1 MPEPTIRK
9 LARQLVSMD
18 TRLKHLETV
27 PQLSNSSI
35 DNVGV
40 PVYDADGNLV
50 AQVGKQADG
59 TWGAPPLNGPVPPAP
74 AGVSFEGGPG
84 VVNVTWSGDYVDGA
98 APLDFDTLEVLV
110 AGTRAGALSNRSGGS
125 LVVSAPEGSQVV
137 SARVRTLV
145 PRYSVETAGV
155 VVQVGPP
162 PDALF
167 EEAKESIA
175 AAEGDIQAAKD
186 AIAAEIAA
194 REAALADALDQLAQ
208 LDGKLGGLPDSAELE
223 EVRQQVAAAQ
233 AAVEAAQADA
243 SAAQQ
248 AVQAAAEQAADA
260 QAAADTANANALA
273 AAGIAADKGRIFYQA
288 DAPTGDDRSPNNLWI
303 DSDNGRVHVWNG
315 TAWEESQSED
325 LRDAAQAAVA
335 AQQAAQAADQ
345 KAQDAAAAAAA
356 ADAKAQAAQGTAD
369 AAQQAAAD
377 AQQTADDAVLD
388 AREAHNAAVAA
399 QERAAEIRADLA
411 AGPSVWEDPSFER
424 GGGILESITANAQ
437 ISRTDEWAASG
448 AHSIKYVSSGTGGN
462 VFGTYVRI
470 PAPPDRWYCL
480 TATVHAGGDDQRWN
494 TTWDCRVADT
504 NNGADLLQYILSGT
518 DGYVTVPAGQT
529 VTKTWFFKSV
539 PGTRFMR
546 FWTGLHSSYNQA
558 ANAGQVVYLDDFRLV
573 DVTESYPQFL
583 AAQQAADAAAQAAE
597 EARQLAAGKPDMDDV
612 QQAITVSAN
621 GKNAITVST
630 AAPTSGTPGAV
641 VGDTWWQ
648 VDGAGDIFGQWSW
661 TGSKWAART
670 IKSEV
675 IANLDVGKL
684 TVTGT
689 SRFTEAVVDRLFAD
703 IFTAHK
709 ITANEITIAALDKDG
724 NLEPG
729 SVRGVH
735 IGDGQV
741 SANKITIVGNPDD
754 PDEAG
759 LVANIASIMELAV
772 ENLVVTEG
780 AEINEGVILKLASE
794 MITAGVLRTAEA
806 GQRVVINTSG
816 IVMYGLDE
824 DDQEFE
830 LVRIG
835 PSGENLITA
844 GDTTISP
851 AGVQAPSGEFDEIA
865 VGGEDL
871 HEILWPLPR
880 GVVARG
886 WNEVGGRSIGP
897 EGETELG
904 EITVPV
910 ENDRAYSLK
919 VEPMSVYLPTGGRL
933 AFQIYIEKGFK
944 GNSAPAPTRSSRL
957 YRSTV
962 WRDSGGDR
970 PMVVVQGNWLA
981 WEDED
986 ATEWRLLFTLRAY
999 DSNSAGAV
1007 YSNSRPYSAALAVSV
1022 EDVGPFAKDIMTN
1035 RTGTTAA
1042 PKPPPPA
1049 PKRYKKTY
1057 SSTSFHTYNANDT
1070 NAGTPD
1076 VVQGL
1081 YAGGPSRLR
1090 RRGGWKFPSFTNDLS
1105 GATVEKV
1112 EMYIY
1117 MNHSY
1122 YTAGS
1127 TVNVA
1132 THSGNISNSLKS
1144 FRQITG
1150 WKRNTGRWIT
1160 LPSSLYNGF
1169 KNGSYKGV
1177 GVISTNSY
1185 AEQYARFNGSGAKIR
1200 ITYVK

>member
-35 DNVGV
+35 DDIGV

-125 LVVSAPEGSQVV
+125 LVVAAPEGRQVV

-167 EEAKESIA
+167 EEAKESIEA
-175 AAEGDIQAAKD
+175 AKGDIQAAKD
-186 AIAAEIAA
+186 AITAEIAA

-208 LDGKLGGLPDSAELE
+208 LEGKLGGLPDSAELE

-243 SAAQQ
+243 TSAQQ

-356 ADAKAQAAQGTAD
+356 ADAKAQAAQGAAD
-369 AAQQAAAD
+369 AAQQAAAE
-377 AQQTADDAVLD
+377 AQQTAADAVLD
-388 AREAHNAAVAA
+388 AREAHNAAVEA
-399 QERAAEIRADLA
+399 RAAADDALDKY
-411 AGPSVWEDPSFER
+411 GP
-424 GGGILESITANAQ
+424 L
-437 ISRTDEWAASG
+437 
-448 AHSIKYVSSGTGGN
+448 
-462 VFGTYVRI
+462 
-470 PAPPDRWYCL
+470 
-480 TATVHAGGDDQRWN
+480 DQR
-494 TTWDCRVADT
+494 TLDA
-504 NNGADLLQYILSGT
+504 
-518 DGYVTVPAGQT
+518 
-529 VTKTWFFKSV
+529 
-539 PGTRFMR
+539 
-546 FWTGLHSSYNQA
+546 QA
-558 ANAGQVVYLDDFRLV
+558 
-573 DVTESYPQFL
+573 
-583 AAQQAADAAAQAAE
+583 AADAAAQAAE
-597 EARQLAAGKPDMDDV
+597 EARQLAASKPDMDDV

-630 AAPTSGTPGAV
+630 AAPTSSSPGVV

-648 VDGAGDIFGQWSW
+648 VDGSGDIFGQWSW
-661 TGSKWAART
+661 NGTKWSART

-880 GVVARG
+880 GAVARG
-886 WNEVGGRSIGP
+886 WNDVSGRDIGP
-897 EGETELG
+897 EGRTELG

-910 ENDRAYSLK
+910 ENGRAYSLK
-919 VEPMSVYLPTGGRL
+919 IEPISAYVPRSGRL
-933 AFQIYIEKGFK
+933 GLEIYIEKGFK
-944 GNSAPAPTRSSRL
+944 GKSAPAPTTSSRL
-957 YRSTV
+957 YRSIV
-962 WRDSGGDR
+962 HRDTGGNR
-970 PMVVVQGNWLA
+970 PMVIFQGNWLA
-981 WEDED
+981 WEDEG
-986 ATEWRLLFTLRAY
+986 ATEWRLLFVFNAY
-999 DSNSAGAV
+999 DSNDKGAV
-1007 YSNSRPYSAALAVSV
+1007 YAAGRPSSGVLAVSV
-1022 EDVGPFAKDIMTN
+1022 EDIGLSVVDIMTD
-1035 RTGTTAA
+1035 RSGSTAA

-1057 SSTSFHTYNANDT
+1057 SSTSFHTYDANT
-1070 NAGTPD
+1070 NQTSDPD

-1081 YAGGPSRLR
+1081 YSGGPSRLR

-1105 GATVEKV
+1105 GAKVEKV

-1122 YTAGS
+1122 YTAGA

-1132 THSGNISNSLKS
+1132 THDGNISNSLKS
-1144 FRQITG
+1144 FRQVTG

-1160 LPSSLYNGF
+1160 LPSNLYNGF

>member
-125 LVVSAPEGSQVV
+125 LVVAAPEGSQVV

-145 PRYSVETAGV
+145 PRYSVETPGV

-167 EEAKESIA
+167 EEAKESIEA
-175 AAEGDIQAAKD
+175 AKGDIQAAKD
-186 AIAAEIAA
+186 DIAAEVAA

-208 LDGKLGGLPDSAELE
+208 LDGKLGDLPDSAELE
-223 EVRQQVAAAQ
+223 AVRQQVAAAQ
-233 AAVEAAQADA
+233 AAVEAAQAAA

-248 AVQAAAEQAADA
+248 AVQAAAQQAAEA
-260 QAAADTANANALA
+260 QAAAATANDNALA

-315 TAWEESQSED
+315 TTWEESQSED

-356 ADAKAQAAQGTAD
+356 ADQKAQAAQGAAE
-369 AAQQAAAD
+369 AAQQAAAG

-388 AREAHNAAVAA
+388 ARAAHNEAVAA
-399 QERAAEIRADLA
+399 AERVDNIRTDLA
-411 AGPSVWEDPSFER
+411 NGPSVWEDPSFER
-424 GGGILESITANAQ
+424 GWGGLQ
-437 ISRTDEWAASG
+437 DMSRYEGRIDRSQEWAASG
-448 AHSIKYVSSGTGGN
+448 EWSVKYTSNGSGGN
-462 VFGTYVRI
+462 NYGSYLWVPVLPGHWYSLSMTAHATDAAQQIRGTWQTFAEYTG
-470 PAPPDRWYCL
+470 
-480 TATVHAGGDDQRWN
+480 TALRN
-494 TTWDCRVADT
+494 P
-504 NNGADLLQYILSGT
+504 LSPVITPGP
-518 DGYVTVPAGQT
+518 GET
-529 VTKTWFFKSV
+529 VTTTWFFDV
-539 PGTRFMR
+539 REGENWIR
-546 FWTGLHSSYNQA
+546 FWNGQAAAYNQA

-573 DVTESYPQFL
+573 DVTDSYPQFL
-583 AAQQAADAAAQAAE
+583 AAQAAADAAAQAAE

-933 AFQIYIEKGFK
+933 AFQIYVEKGFK

-970 PMVVVQGNWLA
+970 PMIVVQGNWLT

-1007 YSNSRPYSAALAVSV
+1007 YAHSRPYSAALAVSV
-1022 EDVGPFAKDIMTN
+1022 EDVGPFAKDIMTD

-1057 SSTSFHTYNANDT
+1057 SSTSFHTYNANNTD
-1070 NAGTPD
+1070 AGTPD

-1122 YTAGS
+1122 YTAGA

-1144 FRQITG
+1144 FRQVTG